1 MIVGGQFSSIRP
13 GQFGGG
19 SINAVSPLFVFSAS
33 TGQLVRPTD
42 PEAFAWFP
50 SGGWWSA
57 GYDIIARDSGVV
69 VALGD
74 TGIVVLNATTLNYDA
89 GASAPFVT
97 TDWWGRNTQNGIYA
111 LAAAPGA
118 SSAVASGRTAV
129 SSNRVVLA
137 GAIPRWGNR
146 VAGNVLAS
154 GIGNMAAPTATA
166 PKLELRA
173 GGSLSGTAVPIKVSW
188 TASKGAGVALDHYVL
203 EKSTN
208 GGSWSTVSATIKS
221 TSYSTSAASSGTV
234 RFRVRA
240 VNQNGI
246 ESSSATGPTLSGH
259 LSQQTSTAISYSGTW
274 RTASSSSYSGGS
286 TRYTRTSGARATYT
300 FTGRSVA
307 LVTTKSPTRGKVK
320 VYVNGSYVTTVD
332 LYASANRYR
341 TVAWQRTWTTSA
353 KRTVTLVAA
362 GPSSRPRIDL
372 DAFAYVK

>member
-1 MIVGGQFSSIRP
+1 M
-13 GQFGGG
+13 
-19 SINAVSPLFVFSAS
+19 
-33 TGQLVRPTD
+33 
-42 PEAFAWFP
+42 
-50 SGGWWSA
+50 
-57 GYDIIARDSGVV
+57 
-69 VALGD
+69 ALGD
-74 TGIVVLNATTLNYDA
+74 TGVIVLNSTTLNYDA

-97 TDWWGRNTQNGIYA
+97 TDWWGRNSQNGIYA

-118 SSAVASGRTAV
+118 SSSAVASDRTAV
-129 SSNRVVLA
+129 ASNRVVMA

-154 GIGNMAAPTATA
+154 GIGNMAAPSATA

-173 GGSLSGTAVPIKVSW
+173 GGSLSGTAVPIKLSW

-208 GGSWSTVSATIKS
+208 GGGWSTVSATIKT
-221 TSYSTSAASSGTV
+221 TSFSTSAASSGTV

-246 ESSSATGPTLSGH
+246 ESGSATGPTLSGR
-259 LSQQTSTAISYSGTW
+259 LSQQTSSAISYSGTW

-286 TRYTRTSGARATYT
+286 TRYTRTSGAKATYT

-307 LVTTKSPTRGKVK
+307 LVTTKSPSRGKVK
-320 VYVNGSYVTTVD
+320 VYVNGSYLTTVD
-332 LYASANRYR
+332 LYASASRYR
-341 TVAWQRTWTTSA
+341 TVAWQKTWTTSA